1 MSLPWERIVCIAW
14 DFGGTLA
21 APGPSPDGAV
31 VADVLAGVFGAA
43 APRGF
48 ATVFDEFAARA
59 RHHARRTGRQP
70 SWTGV
75 LRDAAA
81 VVGLSVPDGHAVEDA
96 VFDYVPDATVD
107 PRAVAGVW
115 RLHELG
121 FRCVLACNTQ
131 RPGPRR
137 HRTLVDAGIAG
148 CFSAVLCSSTL
159 GIRKPHPD
167 FYAAVWRAAGCAP
180 DQVVFV
186 GDTPGKDVAGPRQA
200 GAHAVLV
207 AGTPADAGGEVVV
220 VGHVAE
226 LAGLVEAHRGR

>member
-1 MSLPWERIVCIAW
+1 MCIAW

-31 VADVLAGVFGAA
+31 VAEVLAGVFGVA
-43 APRGF
+43 APPGF
-48 ATVFDEFAARA
+48 PAVFDGFAARA
-59 RHHARRTGRQP
+59 RHRDRRTGRQS

-75 LRDAAA
+75 LRSAADA
-81 VVGLSVPDGHAVEDA
+81 VGLDVPSGRVVEDA
-96 VFDYVPDATVD
+96 VFDHIPDARVD
-107 PRAVAGVW
+107 PRAAACVW
-115 RLHELG
+115 RLRELG

-137 HRTLVDAGIAG
+137 QRTLVEAGIAE

-167 FYAAVWRAAGCAP
+167 FYAAVFRAAGCDP
-180 DQVVFV
+180 GQVLFV
-186 GDTPGKDVAGPRQA
+186 GDTPRNDVAGPRKA

-207 AGTPADAGGEVVV
+207 AVAATDVEEGVMA

-226 LAGLVEAHRGR
+226 LAGYAEACRHGR

>member
-1 MSLPWERIVCIAW
+1 MSLPWERITCIAW

-21 APGPSPDGAV
+21 EPGPSPDGTGV
-31 VADVLAGVFGAA
+31 TDVLAEVFGVD
-43 APRGF
+43 APPGF
-48 ATVFDEFAARA
+48 ATVFDEFATRA
-59 RHHARRTGRQP
+59 RHHARRTGLQS

-81 VVGLSVPDGHAVEDA
+81 AVGLIVPDGHVVEDA
-96 VFDYVPDATVD
+96 VFDHVPDATVD
-107 PRAVAGVW
+107 PRAAASLR

-137 HRTLVDAGIAG
+137 HRTLVDAGIAD
-148 CFSAVLCSSTL
+148 CFTAVLCSSTL

-167 FYAAVWRAAGCAP
+167 FYAAVWRAAGCDP
-180 DQVVFV
+180 GQVVFV
-186 GDTPGKDVAGPRQA
+186 GDTPRNDVAGPRQV
-200 GAHAVLV
+200 GAHAILV
-207 AGTPADAGGEVVV
+207 AATPADVEQEVMV

-226 LAGLVEAHRGR
+226 LVGYVEAHRGR